1 MNWLDQSVFVV
12 TLILGIGN
20 LIATLTSLTVSTV
33 ALVSDMKTAHF
44 VDDLTKNVSLTLARQ
59 WIIDLKN

>member
-1 MNWLDQSVFVV
+1 V
-12 TLILGIGN
+12 TLILGIGD

-33 ALVSDMKTAHF
+33 ALVSDMKMAHF

-59 WIIDLKN
+59 